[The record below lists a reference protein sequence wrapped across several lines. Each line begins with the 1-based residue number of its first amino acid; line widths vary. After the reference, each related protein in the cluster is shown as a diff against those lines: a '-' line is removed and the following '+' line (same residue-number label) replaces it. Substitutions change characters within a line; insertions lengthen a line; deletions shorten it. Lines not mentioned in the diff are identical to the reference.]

1 MVIAPE
7 PAKVGKDKRPH
18 AAVRQDPALIC
29 LCNSANS
36 SI

>member
-1 MVIAPE
+1 MSSAPE
-7 PAKVGKDKRPH
+7 RAKVGKEKRRH